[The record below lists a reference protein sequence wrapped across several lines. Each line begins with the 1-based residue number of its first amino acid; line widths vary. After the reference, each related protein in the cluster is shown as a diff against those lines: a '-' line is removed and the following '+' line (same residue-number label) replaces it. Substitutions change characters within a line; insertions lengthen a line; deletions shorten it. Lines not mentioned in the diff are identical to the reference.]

1 MNTITIDGT
10 EVRVITQL
18 SNAARTLDIEF
29 KPGEIILK
37 VPQGQQIDIAAQEL
51 TRSAHKL
58 PMRSAK
64 ADQLKPKQNIPSIIT
79 QQGFAVQRKVWSK
92 TRKAK

>member
-10 EVRVITQL
+10 EVQVITQL

-37 VPQGQQIDIAAQEL
+37 VPQGQQIDIAAQE
-51 TRSAHKL
+51 
-58 PMRSAK
+58 
-64 ADQLKPKQNIPSIIT
+64 IT
-79 QQGFAVQRKVWSK
+79 ETINRI
-92 TRKAK
+92 